1 MIAFTKTLARDL
13 GPYGVTV
20 NAIAPGQIDTR
31 MGTAMSA
38 DYLAALTA
46 QIPLG
51 RLGSASDIAFS
62 VRFLASDEASYITGA
77 TLDVNGGIAK
87 R

>member
-1 MIAFTKTLARDL
+1 MPKTASQISSFHVA
-13 GPYGVTV
+13 VTRPS
-20 NAIAPGQIDTR
+20 AQSGRAT
-31 MGTAMSA
+31 A

-62 VRFLASDEASYITGA
+62 VRFLASDEAGYITGA
-77 TLDVNGGIAK
+77 TLDVNGGIA
-87 R
+87 RR

>member
-1 MIAFTKTLARDL
+1 M
-13 GPYGVTV
+13 P
-20 NAIAPGQIDTR
+20 
-31 MGTAMSA
+31 A

-62 VRFLASDEASYITGA
+62 VRFLASDEAGYITGA